1 MGENDWFS
9 VVKLESTWGGDFSI
23 NRTTYFIWN
32 AYQKDANNTDAFYR
46 NNYYTIEQIKENMI
60 AFYYAVKDNKNH
72 IEDEGL
78 KLDDAVSETSNIN
91 EFFEKFDEKSRT
103 LFMLASNA
111 KTKSVSEFMNMH
123 TKEELKTYI
132 KKIKL
137 SSWGGYMDIKYQ
149 MRQLVNVLSKKR
161 PQIKDADIVV
171 SFYTDIYLLA
181 LKKWLIKENL

>member
-1 MGENDWFS
+1 LGENDWFS

-103 LFMLASNA
+103 LLWLGELMLA
-111 KTKSVSEFMNMH
+111 
-123 TKEELKTYI
+123 
-132 KKIKL
+132 
-137 SSWGGYMDIKYQ
+137 
-149 MRQLVNVLSKKR
+149 
-161 PQIKDADIVV
+161 
-171 SFYTDIYLLA
+171 
-181 LKKWLIKENL
+181 